1 MNSCY
6 NREGLVNTLAEDF
19 GIKSPKELDNALKN
33 SQPLDISLFV
43 CKANPKQISKQNAE
57 QRAC

>member
-1 MNSCY
+1 MKSCY
-6 NREGLVNTLAEDF
+6 NREGLVNTLAADF
-19 GIKSPKELDNALKN
+19 GITSPKELDNALKS

-43 CKANPKQISKQNAE
+43 CKANQKQITKQNTE